1 MKQKPKATK
10 SVFSI
15 PVFWSI
21 GIRLALWAVDS
32 SLWMLLDDRVE
43 VVTPVN
49 SFKRCIPPYQGGVL
63 HQSPLLLALFAFVS
77 ALPAQLSAACVGLLW
92 IGSDYLIARCLVAL
106 AEYKV
111 ETFRQEVW
119 IPASVAEEEDDTNT
133 LVGTVDEVENEACIP
148 KMPVRPYEDPLEDT
162 SLHPKVDSTL
172 PIDIPV
178 SPEDIGSIYLLNP
191 FSIITCLSRST
202 QIFSTLS
209 MAGALFFACKGNR
222 RASMLSLSFGTYLSL
237 YPALLV
243 APCVLFLNEFNEK
256 KRTAQAGQ
264 DKDAITKKESIE
276 TLKTTIVKSIAG
288 LAFYT
293 AGLLYLSFL
302 LVGDW
307 SFIRATYGV
316 LIFVDDLR
324 PNVGLFWYFF
334 MEVFDQFRTFF
345 LTVFHLNVF
354 VFTIPIC
361 VKFRYVTPADG
372 RKQPLIASLV
382 VCASISLFK
391 AYPSIAD
398 VTLYLGL
405 ISMHFELFKYSPH
418 LYVAIAGLAYA
429 SLLGPLFFNS
439 WVYNGGGNANFFY
452 AITLVW
458 AVSQIVLVVDLLYA
472 HLKREWERL
481 HPGWRRMR
489 VELLYQYS

>member
-1 MKQKPKATK
+1 MFDEMKQKPKATK

-49 SFKRCIPPYQGGVL
+49 SFKRLLEGIFLFKRGIPPYQGGVL

-178 SPEDIGSIYLLNP
+178 NPEDIGSIYLLNP

-202 QIFSTLS
+202 QVWRSFSLAVQIFSTLS
-209 MAGALFFACKGNR
+209 MAGALYFACKGNR

-243 APCVLFLNEFNEK
+243 APCVLF
-256 KRTAQAGQ
+256 
-264 DKDAITKKESIE
+264 DAIAKKESIE

-307 SFIRATYGV
+307 SFIRAT
-316 LIFVDDLR
+316 IFVDDLR

-361 VKFRYVTPADG
+361 VKF